1 MKDRFGPVLQLA
13 QPLRVLAH
21 RFAFLLLVVGAFAA
35 MLLSK
40 ADLVVVERFR
50 AGVVDAV
57 APVYAVLSRPVA
69 TVADLVDEV
78 RATLALRTEN
88 ARLRAENARLL
99 GWQAAARRLMA
110 ENQALKDLL
119 AYVPEA
125 EARYVASRVVA
136 DPGGAFA
143 RSVLVNAGRDV
154 GVRKGLAAVNDE
166 GLVGRVAETG
176 RRAARILLV
185 TDINSRIPVKVE
197 SNNERAILVGDNSN
211 RPRLDFLAPGT
222 QLAAGDRI
230 VTSGHAGAFPPG
242 LPVGVVVFDS
252 DGTPRVQ
259 PFIDSHWLEHVRI
272 VDFGLDGILPDRPG
286 AVGGGAPLP

>member
-1 MKDRFGPVLQLA
+1 MKDRIGPVLQLT
-13 QPLRVLAH
+13 QPLRTLAQ

-50 AGVVDAV
+50 TGVVDAV
-57 APVYAVLSRPVA
+57 APVYDVLSRPVA
-69 TVADLVDEV
+69 TVADLVQEV
-78 RATLALRTEN
+78 RATLALRSEN

-99 GWQAAARRLMA
+99 GWQATARRLKA
-110 ENQALKDLL
+110 ENQALKALL

-125 EARYVASRVVA
+125 EARYIASRVVA

-143 RSVLVNAGRDV
+143 RSVLINAGREA
-154 GVRKGLAAVNDE
+154 GVRKGLAAINDE

-176 RRAARILLV
+176 RRAARILLI

-197 SNNERAILVGDNSN
+197 ASGVRAILVGDNSN

-222 QLAAGDRI
+222 RLEAGDRI

-242 LPVGVVVFDS
+242 LPVGILVLDA
-252 DGTPRVQ
+252 DGAPRVQ
-259 PFIDSHWLEHVRI
+259 PFIESHWLEHVRV
-272 VDFGLDGILPDRPG
+272 VDFGLDGILPDRPD
-286 AVGGGAPLP
+286 AGGASLP